1 MFEKMKVYRGV
12 VVSVQDESYIV
23 ITPEGELIKVKKDGQ
38 TFEVGEEILFYER
51 IKPREGKHWLHS
63 RTLQYTACMAAGLL
77 IFFSSPFSISDLGG
91 LISGKKA
98 YAASFYIESKSNV
111 KIGINND
118 HKVIS
123 VEPLNDPAKTVLKR
137 MDWSGEQV
145 GEFVKKYFSAARQ
158 TGYLGPC
165 DKAIISVDPVN
176 DLEKDNT
183 IGVLQKHVRQ
193 NPFLKEND
201 IQVFTVT
208 VPDVVVEKAEK
219 LGVTPGKFSIYLA
232 ATSAGKKI
240 PADVLKVAPVTDLVD
255 AAPIVAKVLP
265 HYSEKQLA
273 QLVQQN
279 VSTPKIG
286 VEITVHK
293 TGTSTTSNTTT
304 LNATSKDAKPS
315 GLPSKSETTS
325 DNVQKQLGSP
335 SKQPAQRESQ
345 QKIIKQY
352 KNSVGFPPVQSGAS
366 SLHL

>member
-1 MFEKMKVYRGV
+1 MFKKMKVYRGV
-12 VVSVQDESYIV
+12 VVSVQDENYIV

-51 IKPREGKHWLHS
+51 IKPREGKHWMHS
-63 RTLQYTACMAAGLL
+63 RTLQYTACMAAGLV
-77 IFFSSPFSISDLGG
+77 IFFSSPFHISDMGG
-91 LISGKKA
+91 LIGGKKA
-98 YAASFYIESKSNV
+98 YAASIYIESKSNV
-111 KIGINND
+111 KVGINKD

-123 VEPLNDPAKTVLKR
+123 VEPLNDSAKTVLKK

-176 DLEKDNT
+176 DSEKDNT
-183 IGVLQKHVRQ
+183 TGVLQKHVRQ
-193 NPFLKEND
+193 TPFLKDND

-208 VPDVVVEKAEK
+208 VPDVVVEKAEE

-240 PADVLKVAPVTDLVD
+240 PVDVLKVAPVTDLVD
-255 AAPIVAKVLP
+255 DAPIVAKVLP
-265 HYSEKQLA
+265 NYSEKQLA

-286 VEITVHK
+286 VEIPVHK

-304 LNATSKDAKPS
+304 QNAMSKDAKPS
-315 GLPSKSETTS
+315 GSPSKSETTS
-325 DNVQKQLGSP
+325 DNVQKQPESP
-335 SKQPAQRESQ
+335 SKQPARQEGKDNSLSESKFITVQTTYTAREST
-345 QKIIKQY
+345 KR
-352 KNSVGFPPVQSGAS
+352 
-366 SLHL
+366 